1 MKSRKVT
8 HAEATELLEALHP
21 KLADRVDFDAAEFGG
36 EESDSRVTVYESD
49 VRIDGDFSVGPDP
62 VIILGSLEVTG
73 WLSDGTDADA
83 TLLIVCGSVKADRVM
98 LWSKVLIGEDLDV
111 KTLVYANSLN
121 DYSLYVG
128 GNLRAGALVEEGTY
142 CEIGGNVESPLV
154 LSVQNAI
161 VHGPTRKAVVPRRGR
176 PASDVFRPEFLDDGY
191 PNQDRIAEA
200 MKTGK
205 PVIRA

>member
-1 MKSRKVT
+1 MMSRMVT

-21 KLADRVDFDAAEFGG
+21 KLADRVDFDAPEFGG
-36 EESDSRVTVYESD
+36 EDSKAKVTVYESD
-49 VRIDGDFSVGPDP
+49 LRLDGDFSVGPNP
-62 VIILGSLEVTG
+62 VIVLGSLDVTG
-73 WLSDGTDADA
+73 WLSDGSKSKA
-83 TLLIVCGSVKADRVM
+83 TLLIVCGSAKADRAM
-98 LWSKVLIGEDLDV
+98 LWSKVLIGEDLEV
-111 KTLVYANSLN
+111 KTLVYANSHN

-142 CEIGGNVESPLV
+142 CEIGGTVESPLV

-176 PASDVFRPEFLDDGY
+176 PAGDVFRPEFLDDGY

-205 PVIRA
+205 PVLRG

>member
-1 MKSRKVT
+1 MVT
-8 HAEATELLEALHP
+8 HAEATELHEARHS
-21 KLADRVDFDAAEFGG
+21 KLADRVDFDAPEFGG
-36 EESDSRVTVYESD
+36 EESDSRVTVYD
-49 VRIDGDFSVGPDP
+49 GDLRIDGDFSVGPDP
-62 VIILGSLEVTG
+62 VLVLGSLEVTG

-83 TLLIVCGSVKADRVM
+83 TILVVTGSVKADRVM
-98 LWSKVLIGEDLDV
+98 LWSKVSIGEDLDV

-142 CEIGGNVESPLV
+142 CEIAGAVESPLV

-161 VHGPTRKAVVPRRGR
+161 VHGPSRKAVVPRRGR

-200 MKTGK
+200 MKSGK
-205 PVIRA
+205 PVLRA